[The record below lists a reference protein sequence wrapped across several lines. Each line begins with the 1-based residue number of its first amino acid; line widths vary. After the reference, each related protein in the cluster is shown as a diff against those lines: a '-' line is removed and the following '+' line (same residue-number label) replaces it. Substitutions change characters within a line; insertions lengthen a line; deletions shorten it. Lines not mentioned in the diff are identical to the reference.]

1 MTVRPV
7 CSQEALHHFDDGSL
21 QIKVREIIGLVIVVG
36 IYLVARGYVRLS
48 AVRILAS

>member
-7 CSQEALHHFDDGSL
+7 GSQEALHHFDEGSL
-21 QIKVREIIGLVIVVG
+21 HINVREIIGLVIMVG
-36 IYLVARGYVRLS
+36 IFARGYVRLS